1 MSLKG
6 VRASK
11 LAKKYKIKNVCSNIK
26 SLYTKTS
33 SDLLLIAVTETSVKK
48 IIIQSLK
55 YPWKIFSEKPLGL
68 NYLESKE
75 IYSIAKNLKRQK
87 DIVVGYNRRNY
98 ESTKYIISNISLK
111 KRVIQI
117 MDQQN
122 IYDKSNKLTNED
134 KKTDVCK
141 FYALN

>member
-1 MSLKG
+1 M
-6 VRASK
+6 
-11 LAKKYKIKNVCSNIK
+11 
-26 SLYTKTS
+26 
-33 SDLLLIAVTETSVKK
+33 LIAVTETSVKK

-75 IYSIAKNLKRQK
+75 IYSIAKNLKREK

-111 KRVIQI
+111 KRVIQNR
-117 MDQQN
+117 DQQN
-122 IYDKSNKLTNED
+122 NNEKRVILNKEE
-134 KKTDVCK
+134 KTGC
-141 FYALN
+141 LQILRT